1 MRVKYLQELYT
12 WKQIRKLELIHRF
25 DVVNG
30 TVPIRIYVPHGAGE
44 AHHLYQEGYQWKG
57 TQRAYY
63 AKRLWEAV
71 RKQLMAL
78 EPEALAF
85 DIVEASECFN
95 TIRFRNQ
102 EKACHYC
109 DEFKR
114 LLQQTAAS
122 KILKSAIGKA
132 PVRPHPYDSSQTYQ
146 EIIYQDLD
154 HKEILPYSECEP
166 PDWDEI
172 KDCFVELTESELA
185 YLMGEDVINKP
196 MTDLDKELD
205 HACGAL
211 DFKRAEALLQAG
223 ANPNCGSRFGGT
235 LLSTVILDWPSWSS
249 EIIEKSPD
257 DIYAMVDLLLKYGA
271 DINFCP
277 FCGTCALYDA
287 VHTTREI
294 TAFLLTRGADPN
306 QVSWI
311 APGERFRT
319 AFEHASDDACAY
331 RGEEGCEEYEAI
343 YDLLKAHGGK
353 YFEELV
359 PDFYEE

>member
-102 EKACHYC
+102 EKARHYC

-114 LLQQTAAS
+114 LLQQTAEA
-122 KILKSAIGKA
+122 KVLKSAIGKA
-132 PVRPHPYDSSQTYQ
+132 PVRPHPVDPSQTYQ

-196 MTDLDKELD
+196 MTDLDKELCD
-205 HACGAL
+205 ACDKL
-211 DFKRAEALLQAG
+211 DFKRAEAVLQAG
-223 ANPNCGSRFGGT
+223 ANPNRGRGWKAPISN
-235 LLSTVILDWPSWSS
+235 VIQYRIFLDDEELRERSD
-249 EIIEKSPD
+249 EIH
-257 DIYAMVDLLLKYGA
+257 AMVDLLLKYGA

-277 FCGTCALYDA
+277 FGGACALYDA

-311 APGERFRT
+311 GFGERFRT

-343 YDLLKAHGGK
+343 YELLKAHGGK

-359 PDFYEE
+359 PDYYED